1 MVEITKVD
9 PAKIE
14 ELSFKIIEKEAGEH
28 GLKAGEWAVVR
39 RLIHTTADFE
49 FLQNTSFHPQ
59 AVAAGIAAIRSG
71 AAIFTDTRMAHRQEL
86 PGGTWLSL
94 VARFTAIS
102 MTPR

>member
-14 ELSFKIIEKEAGEH
+14 ELSFKIIEEEAGDH
-28 GLKAGEWAVVR
+28 GLKADEWAVVR

-49 FLQNTSFHPQ
+49 FLQNTRFHPQ

-71 AAIFTDTRMAHRQEL
+71 VAIFTDTRMAQAGITRRHLTQFGCE
-86 PGGTWLSL
+86 
-94 VARFTAIS
+94 V
-102 MTPR
+102 